1 MTPKNSMKKIN
12 KACNTDR
19 NKILKEIPTKHSNQI
34 PLATFTNIINIDRS
48 HWYILQITTGQSKSF
63 LTDQDLHFK
72 KKAYKTFQYTELHKQ

>member
-72 KKAYKTFQYTELHKQ
+72 KKSLQNLPIY